1 MNIDSIRIN
10 TYIPSLEPPDIMSIL
25 CRKYLI
31 LSLLAA
37 SSCAALAQ
45 SQFLSNWQDRVNHT
59 QAEQP
64 HWVTPL
70 VTVTPRLEQEFRTD
84 FLRQITPT
92 HTDTWIYGNGKGLEL
107 IPARHIELLFNVPPY
122 VQHNVPSPKVKDGF
136 GDVTF
141 LLKYRFLAS
150 NEEHG
155 SFILTGF
162 LGGSIPTGSYSNGS
176 TDASVSPTI
185 AGGKGFGRFDVQ
197 STLGTTLPVTN
208 GQKIGRPVLWNSALQ
223 YKANPHWWPEVEFN
237 STFYHAG
244 PNDGKIQNFVTPG
257 IVGRFPL
264 HKRIGLTMG
273 AGMQIATSQY
283 HSYDHGLTFTARMP
297 F

>member
-1 MNIDSIRIN
+1 MMPPRFLR
-10 TYIPSLEPPDIMSIL
+10 SLS
-25 CRKYLI
+25 RYLPVG
-31 LSLLAA
+31 LLAI
-37 SSCAALAQ
+37 SSCATLAQ
-45 SQFLSNWQDRVNHT
+45 NGFISNWQDRVNRT

-70 VTVTPRLEQEFRTD
+70 VTVTPRLEQELRTD
-84 FLRQITPT
+84 FDRQVTPT

-107 IPARHIELLFNVPPY
+107 IPTRHIELLFNVPPY
-122 VQHNVPSPKVKDGF
+122 VQHNNPSPKVKDGF

-141 LLKYRFLAS
+141 LAKYRILAS

-155 SFILTGF
+155 NYILTAF

-185 AGGKGFGRFDVQ
+185 AGGKGIGPFDVQ
-197 STLGTTLPVTN
+197 STLGTTLPVAN
-208 GQKIGRPVLWNSALQ
+208 GQKVGRPVLWNTALQ
-223 YKANPHWWPEVEFN
+223 FRGNRYWWPEVEFN
-237 STFYHAG
+237 STWFHAG
-244 PNDGKIQNFVTPG
+244 ATDGKMQNFVSPG

-264 HKRIGLTMG
+264 HHRIGLTMG
-273 AGMQIATSQY
+273 AGIQIATSQY
-283 HSYDHGLTFTARMP
+283 HAYDHGLVFTARMP